1 MRITRH
7 PVLYDAPHPD
17 PVRHDATATPSLSAR
32 RRSVLKGVG
41 GSLLAL
47 GFGTLGGTQ
56 PAAAAAERPT
66 IGVVVPTLS
75 AQFWNTYVDFIR
87 KGADQLGVNLIVLN
101 ADNKPDQMVKSL
113 EDLVARPVDG
123 IIFTPYWATAAR
135 GLTLAKD
142 ANIPVVLTDSY
153 PPFPPQSA
161 RFPDYKAF
169 IGPSDKDAGR
179 QMAEALFAAMTPN
192 AAGRKVI
199 GVVNGTAGT
208 SVAIDRRK
216 GLADALKTHPEVQI
230 AGEVD
235 GNFVRDTSQTVF
247 ESLYQG
253 HPDIK
258 GVWAANG
265 GTATGVLTALK
276 NAGKQPGRDVLVVA
290 MDLNPENVDAV
301 EKGDLLFDIGG
312 HWLQGGYA
320 LVMLYD
326 QIKGHPIAKDDDL
339 IKLKLLPL
347 TKDKVAQ
354 FRADFPGG
362 VQPYDFKA
370 HSKTYNP
377 KAPPLVVAV
386 QYSH

>member
-1 MRITRH
+1 M
-7 PVLYDAPHPD
+7 
-17 PVRHDATATPSLSAR
+17 
-32 RRSVLKGVG
+32 VLKGAG
-41 GSLLAL
+41 CGLLVL
-47 GFGTLGGTQ
+47 TLGVLAAGAQ
-56 PAAAAAERPT
+56 PAAAADRPT

-75 AQFWNTYVDFIR
+75 AQFWNTYIDFIR
-87 KGADQLGVNLIVLN
+87 KGAEQLGVNLVVLN

-113 EDLVARPVDG
+113 EDLVARPADG

-135 GLTLAKD
+135 GLTLARD

-161 RFPDYKAF
+161 RFPNYKAF
-169 IGPSDKDAGR
+169 IGPSDEDAGR
-179 QMAEALFAAMTPN
+179 QMAEALFAAMKPD
-192 AAGRKVI
+192 ARGKKVI

-216 GLADALKTHPEVQI
+216 GLADALKDHPEVQI
-230 AGEVD
+230 VGEVD

-247 ESLYQG
+247 ESLYQA

-276 NAGKQPGRDVLVVA
+276 NAGKQPGKDVLVVA

-326 QIKGHPIAKDDDL
+326 QIKGKPIPKDNDV

-347 TKDKVAQ
+347 TRDKVAQ
-354 FRADFPGG
+354 FKADFPGG

-370 HSKTYNP
+370 HSQVYNP

>member
-1 MRITRH
+1 MRMTRQQA
-7 PVLYDAPHPD
+7 LDDASGPD
-17 PVRHDATATPSLSAR
+17 RDRHGAIATSSPAPR
-32 RRSVLKGVG
+32 RRAVLRGVG

-47 GFGTLGGTQ
+47 TLGALGAGTR
-56 PAAAAAERPT
+56 PAAAADRPT

-169 IGPSDKDAGR
+169 IGPSDEDAGR
-179 QMAEALFAAMTPN
+179 QMADALFAAMTPN
-192 AAGRKVI
+192 AAGKKVI

-216 GLADALKTHPEVQI
+216 GLADALKNHPEVQI

-247 ESLYQG
+247 ESLYQA

-326 QIKGHPIAKDDDL
+326 QIKGHPIAKQDDL

-362 VQPYDFKA
+362 VQPYDFKQ